1 MRATLSTQHP
11 TMHFVAAISC
21 EGVEWYVPF
30 VLPLFSAHFHE
41 DSAGS
46 TAVRVLKSFVQT
58 NFLSSGDQSPGFET
72 LVPTLA
78 EQFDDI
84 VPPRARS
91 CVLWLVGQYAPS
103 TTATAIPGI
112 NDWAADVLRRAVK
125 SFVDEVWNA
134 HCIRYIGIDC
144 SLRSR

>member
-1 MRATLSTQHP
+1 MRAALSTLYP
-11 TMHFVAAISC
+11 TMHFVAVVPRK
-21 EGVEWYVPF
+21 GVEWYVPL
-30 VLPLFSAHFHE
+30 VLLLCLTHCNE

-58 NFLSSGDQSPGFET
+58 DFLSPGDQYLGFKT
-72 LVPTLA
+72 LVPALA

-103 TTATAIPGI
+103 PTAVTIPGI
-112 NDWAADVLRRAVK
+112 SDWAADVLRRAVK
-125 SFVDEVWNA
+125 SFVDEVWSG
-134 HCIRYIGIDC
+134 HQSTKSILTVPSG
-144 SLRSR
+144 

>member
-1 MRATLSTQHP
+1 MY
-11 TMHFVAAISC
+11 FIVAVSC
-21 EGVEWYVPF
+21 KGVEWYVSF
-30 VLPLFSAHFHE
+30 VLLMYLTHCHE

-58 NFLSSGDQSPGFET
+58 NFLSPGDQSLGFET

-103 TTATAIPGI
+103 TAAATIPGI

-125 SFVDEVWNA
+125 SFVDEVRTA
-134 HCIRYIGIDC
+134 HC
-144 SLRSR
+144 SL

>member
-1 MRATLSTQHP
+1 VS
-11 TMHFVAAISC
+11 
-21 EGVEWYVPF
+21 F
-30 VLPLFSAHFHE
+30 VLLLSLTHHHG

-58 NFLSSGDQSPGFET
+58 NFLSLNDQSLGFET

-103 TTATAIPGI
+103 TTAVTIPGI

-125 SFVDEVWNA
+125 SFLDEV
-134 HCIRYIGIDC
+134 CPPIDPL
-144 SLRSR
+144 SQY

>member
-1 MRATLSTQHP
+1 MYIIIA
-11 TMHFVAAISC
+11 VSC
-21 EGVEWYVPF
+21 KGVEWYVPL
-30 VLPLFSAHFHE
+30 VLLLCLAHCYE

-58 NFLSSGDQSPGFET
+58 NFLSPGDQSLGFET
-72 LVPTLA
+72 LVPALA

-103 TTATAIPGI
+103 ATAVTIPGI

-125 SFVDEVWNA
+125 SYVDEVWSEDRPA
-134 HCIRYIGIDC
+134 KPILTVSSG
-144 SLRSR
+144 

>member
-1 MRATLSTQHP
+1 MK
-11 TMHFVAAISC
+11 
-21 EGVEWYVPF
+21 
-30 VLPLFSAHFHE
+30 

-46 TAVRVLKSFVQT
+46 TAVRVLKLFVQI
-58 NFLSSGDQSPGFET
+58 NSLSAGDQSLGFET
-72 LVPTLA
+72 LVPSLA

-103 TTATAIPGI
+103 VAAVTIPGI

-125 SFVDEVWNA
+125 SFVGEVWSARWSA
-134 HCIRYIGIDC
+134 HLMSTVPLGRD
-144 SLRSR
+144 S